1 MGIDKKKQLLKK
13 KLLEEHGKEKCTKT
27 FALMDLLEEAN
38 IPVGY
43 WFLKMKDFN
52 GSPVLK
58 KIIDEYTADIQ
69 KNYLAGRSICLA
81 GNQGTGKTMSSICVA
96 KEAIKQG
103 FSAYYTTASD
113 MLNEMT
119 TSETRSVIRPKLRT
133 SDFLII
139 DELDSRFFPSSA
151 QKELFSGIYESI
163 FRYRAHNT
171 LPTLICTNE
180 TNDILDVFYGAGVQ
194 SIRSLNKQY
203 LTIYPVVGKDFR
215 KQLGE
220 SNEKS

>member
-1 MGIDKKKQLLKK
+1 MSIEKKKKFLKA
-13 KLLEEHGKEKCTKT
+13 KLLEDCGGVKQKCTRT
-27 FALMDLLEEAN
+27 FALMDKMEESN
-38 IPVGY
+38 IPIGY
-43 WFLKMKDFN
+43 WFLKMKDFK

-58 KIIDEYTADIQ
+58 DVVDKYILNL
-69 KNYLAGRSICLA
+69 KSNYMSGRSVCFA
-81 GNQGTGKTMSSICVA
+81 GNQGTGKTMSSICIA
-96 KEAIKQG
+96 KEAIKQN

-113 MLNEMT
+113 MLSDMT
-119 TSETRSVIRPKLRT
+119 NSTTRNIMRTKLRT

-139 DELDSRFFPSSA
+139 DELDSRFFPSDA
-151 QKELFSGIYESI
+151 QKELFSGIYEGI

-194 SIRSLNKQY
+194 SIRSLNNQY

-215 KQLGE
+215 KQLEG
-220 SNEKS
+220 NK